1 MSVEFQSYE
10 TTLSPFSWLW
20 DSMRSGGKTSYC
32 FVNRGPGMILPQCFT
47 IRHVFE
53 SIILSYDRECFSRL
67 ILSNIINEIH
77 TIVHNLLEHLY
88 RGENGPTQG
97 VKSRWVLA
105 WQQNKAIFMFFMR
118 ISRFHWNLLTLL
130 VWYMGYSMNTI
141 VVNTMHADDRD
152 PCITAVL
159 KIRRPVKI
167 GHLVNSC
174 IYYAHWTHEIYHIMP
189 YSMDFKAPREL
200 WNPLSKAV
208 LSKCSFISDKG
219 PVNIWNDHKAQK

>member
-1 MSVEFQSYE
+1 MSVEFQSNE

-20 DSMRSGGKTSYC
+20 DSMRSGGKTSHC
-32 FVNRGPGMILPQCFT
+32 FANRGPGMILPQCFT

-67 ILSNIINEIH
+67 ILSNTCIINEIH

-88 RGENGPTQG
+88 RGEYGPTQG

-105 WQQNKAIFMFFMR
+105 WQQNKAIFMFFPVPLKF
-118 ISRFHWNLLTLL
+118 INPSGLVHGVFHEYNC
-130 VWYMGYSMNTI
+130 GQH
-141 VVNTMHADDRD
+141 HADDRD

-167 GHLVNSC
+167 GRLVDSC
-174 IYYAHWTHEIYHIMP
+174 IYYAH
-189 YSMDFKAPREL
+189 
-200 WNPLSKAV
+200 
-208 LSKCSFISDKG
+208 
-219 PVNIWNDHKAQK
+219 